1 MEDWTPIEKEQPK
14 RNGQYL
20 VTGREYFIP
29 DHRNSKGYRD
39 GAVIFA
45 YYSVE
50 TGWNT
55 KVTAWMEKPK
65 PYKKRRKLTKKAKVI

>member
-14 RNGQYL
+14 RSGQYL
-20 VTGREYFIP
+20 VTGREYFVP

-39 GAVIFA
+39 GIVMFA

-50 TGWNT
+50 TG
-55 KVTAWMEKPK
+55 
-65 PYKKRRKLTKKAKVI
+65 

>member
-1 MEDWTPIEKEQPK
+1 MEWIPIEKEQPK
-14 RNGQYL
+14 KSGQYL

-39 GAVIFA
+39 GVVIFA

-50 TGWNT
+50 TGWDT
-55 KVTAWMEKPK
+55 KVTAWMEKPT
-65 PYKKRRKLTKKAKVI
+65 PYRKKRKSNGASEVTN

>member
-1 MEDWTPIEKEQPK
+1 MEWTPTEIKQPK
-14 RNGQYL
+14 KSGEYL

-39 GAVIFA
+39 GVVKFA

-50 TGWNT
+50 AGWETEVN
-55 KVTAWMEKPK
+55 AWMEKPT
-65 PYKKRRKLTKKAKVI
+65 PYREKRK